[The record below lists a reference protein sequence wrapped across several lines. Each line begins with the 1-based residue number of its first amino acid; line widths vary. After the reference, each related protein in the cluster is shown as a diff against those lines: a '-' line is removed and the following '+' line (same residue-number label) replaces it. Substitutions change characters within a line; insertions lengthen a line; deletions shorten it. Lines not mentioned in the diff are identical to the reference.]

1 MRITVADTGS
11 GIPAAD
17 LPYIFDRFWRGD
29 RARSHRDGVGG
40 GLGLA
45 IVRPVVEAHGGQIA
59 VESVVGEGT
68 RFVVEL
74 GRA

>member
-1 MRITVADTGS
+1 
-11 GIPAAD
+11 
-17 LPYIFDRFWRGD
+17 FWRGD

-45 IVRPVVEAHGGQIA
+45 IVRQLVEAHGGQIA